1 MITFN
6 CIYLFISYYMNDK
19 HTNTIHSKISI
30 TENTNKTDHNN
41 FT

>member
-19 HTNTIHSKISI
+19 HIIHSKISI
-30 TENTNKTDHNN
+30 PENTNKTDHNN